1 MRPGAAF
8 RSTLAVAVTSL
19 VSALAVGSMA
29 GPATAG
35 TTTGFAF
42 LNLPA
47 GARAAALGGAYT
59 AIADDPSAAF
69 WNPAGIAAATPLTGK
84 DEVAVSGV
92 HHESIQNFR
101 QDLVAATLRRGGD
114 GLSLAFN
121 SHYTGGIDGTDAI
134 GNPLGTFGAS
144 DFAIAGGYAAT
155 VAPGTRVGGTLGW
168 VSESIAG
175 TSASTLTYSLGGL
188 YSPGGLAGLTLGAA
202 VRQLGGS
209 PRFATADGAEGE
221 AVPQPLTLAGGASFA
236 GGKPSLRWLVSGEVS
251 KLKGEDVEARAGL
264 EVRPAAPLA
273 LRAGWMFGQ
282 DAADLTA
289 GAGILVG
296 NVAFDYA
303 FVPYHDDLGSSHRAG
318 LTARF

>member
-1 MRPGAAF
+1 MRPRAPF
-8 RSTLAVAVTSL
+8 RSATLFALLGLASVAAVG
-19 VSALAVGSMA
+19 ALAR
-29 GPATAG
+29 PAAAG

-59 AIADDPSAAF
+59 ALADDPTAAF

-84 DEVAVSGV
+84 DEMAVTGV

-101 QDLVAATLRRGGD
+101 QDLVAATWRRGGD

-144 DFAIAGGYAAT
+144 DFAIAGGYAVA
-155 VAPGTRVGGTLGW
+155 VAPGARLGGTLGW

-175 TSASTLTYSLGGL
+175 VSASTLTFSLGGL
-188 YSPGGLAGLTLGAA
+188 YAPAGVAGLTLGAA
-202 VRQLGGS
+202 VRQIGGS
-209 PRFATADGAEGE
+209 PRFATVDGAEGE
-221 AVPQPLTLAGGASFA
+221 SVSQPFTLAGGASYA
-236 GGKPSLRWLVSGEVS
+236 GGKPSLRWLLSGEVS

-264 EVRPAAPLA
+264 EVRPATALA

-289 GAGILVG
+289 GAGVG
-296 NVAFDYA
+296 VGDVTFDYA
-303 FVPYHDDLGSSHRAG
+303 YVPYHDDLGSSHRAG